1 MLNNTPPGLAR
12 SNKPAP
18 FSLPEFSSPP
28 FFPVKGKAAAA
39 TATNKR
45 PRRGKQAEYFACLQL
60 HGFHRLEYISRMSTD
75 PFELIRDAKFFG
87 GLSEAAC
94 KQLAELSQRRTIEK
108 RDLLFME
115 GSEGKAIYLLTSGS
129 LQLVKTN
136 LEGKETVIKTVKEGE
151 LFAEVILFEKPRYP
165 VTAIARTDIEVIELP
180 RAGFLKLLDERDFRK
195 DFMAMLMAK
204 QRYLAE
210 RIQQLT
216 SMDVEARFVEFL
228 RDHYGTKQPITP
240 DLSKKDIASA
250 IGATPETFSRLLQR
264 LEKRGDFRWKG
275 KSIEVTPE
283 FWDTF

>member
-1 MLNNTPPGLAR
+1 MN
-12 SNKPAP
+12 
-18 FSLPEFSSPP
+18 
-28 FFPVKGKAAAA
+28 
-39 TATNKR
+39 
-45 PRRGKQAEYFACLQL
+45 
-60 HGFHRLEYISRMSTD
+60 TD

-94 KQLAELSQRRTIEK
+94 QKLAALSRRRTIEK
-108 RDLLFME
+108 RELLFME
-115 GSEGKAIYLLTSGS
+115 GSEGKAVYLLTSGS

-136 LEGKETVIKTVKEGE
+136 MDGKETVIKTVKEGE

-165 VTAIARTDIEVIELP
+165 VTAIARTNIEVIELP
-180 RAGFLKLLDERDFRK
+180 RAGFLNLLDERDFRN

-228 RDHYGTKQPITP
+228 REHYGEKQTITP

-250 IGATPETFSRLLQR
+250 IGATPETFSRLLQK
-264 LEKRGDFRWKG
+264 LEKRGGFAWKG
-275 KSIEVTPE
+275 KSIQIAPD
-283 FWDTF
+283 FWEQF